1 MLTYTLPTADKITE
15 KHLLMSAM
23 SVGDLQTMHARQCKC
38 KGYPEHGVVRGGDVT
53 GLTAHSL
60 LGTRA
65 PPLPPSRHLTCLL
78 HHLLQSGRTALWE
91 NIKKKSYMSLNSTAT
106 RC

>member
-1 MLTYTLPTADKITE
+1 MN
-15 KHLLMSAM
+15 AM
-23 SVGDLQTMHARQCKC
+23 SVGDLQSAGARQCKC

-65 PPLPPSRHLTCLL
+65 PPLPPSRHLGHPLDMSAAPPPPKWPHCTLGKHQEEKL
-78 HHLLQSGRTALWE
+78 HESQ
-91 NIKKKSYMSLNSTAT
+91 
-106 RC
+106 